1 VSVIIWLMNKPLKNI
16 VPFDLN
22 DLVLWEDIASVTEN
36 KDVVK
41 KISQIPKETY
51 IFALKKSNRKFLVES
66 AFKSLKK
73 TNPKVTV
80 RQAELLADT
89 LCTFAKIFTNDIK
102 VIKKNKKVVRILKKS

>member
-1 VSVIIWLMNKPLKNI
+1 MNKPLKNI
-16 VPFDLN
+16 NSLKGLA
-22 DLVLWEDIASVTEN
+22 DLVLWEKVASIT
-36 KDVVK
+36 KDKGVIEK
-41 KISQIPKETY
+41 FSQISKETY
-51 IFALKKSNRKFLVES
+51 SFALKKSNRKFLVES